1 MSLSRLVLAALA
13 CVAAAAHAQSLPGD
27 VTLGMTVPELQQARP
42 TLKHVA
48 HPARLAGGLVG
59 SWSDAS
65 VPVAG
70 VAFTPTFFFA
80 EGRLERIEYLAR
92 DGGAANYA
100 TLLAWG
106 RRTWGAELASTAPE
120 GSYATWAIGDTDA
133 YLQLAHGE
141 QLRLIVKHRALKDAG
156 EL

>member
-1 MSLSRLVLAALA
+1 MSLSRLVLATLA
-13 CVAAAAHAQSLPGD
+13 CVAAAAHAQSLPGA
-27 VTLGMTVPELQQARP
+27 VTLGMSVPQLQQARP

-65 VPVAG
+65 LSVAG
-70 VAFTPTFFFA
+70 VVLTPTFFFA

-106 RRTWGAELASTAPE
+106 RNTWGAELASTAPE
-120 GSYATWAIGDTDA
+120 GSYATWSSGDTDA

-141 QLRLIVKHRALKDAG
+141 QLRLVVKHRALKDAG